1 MDGSRVALG
10 VLGPL
15 RVHVDGTAAGK
26 LRPAVRNVLGALLLH
41 PGEAL
46 SAGRLAEVG
55 WGPAGC
61 SSGAL
66 QMTVTRLR
74 DWLEEQCGPAAT
86 VSWDGQGYR
95 LDVPGSDNDFQ
106 EFQRLAAAPRDADP
120 EARARA
126 LQEAL
131 ELWRGPLFADGPE
144 WIRTDPLVR
153 RWEESRIGLV
163 LEFADATLAAGK
175 PELAL
180 TQLEPLAAELPYDE
194 RVHARLMTVLLA
206 SGRRAEALLRYEDV
220 RRRLA
225 DELGVGPGAA
235 LSEVHAQLLKEPRVS
250 RGPHEPAKSAE
261 LVIGSL
267 EAIISLPEVRALLAA
282 MRLEHPEIA
291 IKIRHLDFVEQVTAL
306 PQGQADVVVVFLP
319 VPAGV
324 EVAELGTGTRSV
336 VVNNAH
342 ELAALDHLT
351 IAGMAGHHVVSL
363 SPKVHEEWRS
373 FWAVDPRPDGTRV
386 SFTDDEVTNLEELFS
401 AVALGPN
408 ITIVPSACRE
418 LYPRPDLTYIEVV
431 DMEPIV
437 VALAWL
443 PGPERPALKAL
454 VDQATR
460 MP

>member
-1 MDGSRVALG
+1 
-10 VLGPL
+10 
-15 RVHVDGTAAGK
+15 
-26 LRPAVRNVLGALLLH
+26 
-41 PGEAL
+41 
-46 SAGRLAEVG
+46 
-55 WGPAGC
+55 
-61 SSGAL
+61 
-66 QMTVTRLR
+66 MTVTRLR
-74 DWLEEQCGPAAT
+74 DWLEEQCGPGAT

-95 LDVPGSDNDFQ
+95 LDVPQSDNDFQ
-106 EFQRLAAAPRDADP
+106 EFQRLAAAPRAADP
-120 EARARA
+120 DPRAQA

-153 RWEESRIGLV
+153 RWEDARINLV
-163 LEFADATLAAGK
+163 LEFADTALHAGK

-180 TQLEPLAAELPYDE
+180 TQLEPLASELPYDE
-194 RVHARLMTVLLA
+194 RVHARLLTVLLA

-225 DELGVGPGAA
+225 GELGVGPGAA
-235 LSEVHAQLLKEPRVS
+235 LAEVHAQLLKEPRVP

-267 EAIISLPEVRALLAA
+267 EAMIALPEVRALLAA
-282 MRLEHPEIA
+282 MRDEHPEIA
-291 IKIRHLDFVEQVTAL
+291 LKVRHLDFVEQVTAL
-306 PQGQADVVVVFLP
+306 PQGQADVVVLYLP

-324 EVAELGTGTRSV
+324 ETEALGIGTRSV

-342 ELAALDHLT
+342 ELASRDHLT
-351 IAGMAGHHVVSL
+351 IADMAGHSVISL

-373 FWAVDPRPDGTRV
+373 FWAVDPRPDGSRV

-408 ITIVPSACRE
+408 LTIVPTDCRE
-418 LYPRPDLTYIEVV
+418 LYPRPDLTYIDVV

-454 VDQATR
+454 VEQAARLRPTILTAAA
-460 MP
+460 PGGAVCGT